1 MVERRQPGYT
11 LWLKEAL
18 EHGLQHRFLPSL
30 SLHTGGG
37 SQDNAEKR
45 GLQRIQ
51 VENHNYT
58 ILVNYESGASV

>member
-1 MVERRQPGYT
+1 M
-11 LWLKEAL
+11 LWLNEAL
-18 EHGLQHRFLPSL
+18 EHGLQNPFLPSL

-51 VENHNYT
+51 VEKHNST
-58 ILVNYESGASV
+58 ILVNYESGTRV